1 MPNSFTTQQIN
12 KLGNALIYLA
22 NNVGD
27 FNKTKILKLLYLLE
41 ESAIKKYAYPFFGFD
56 FQLWKFGPVLNDV
69 FIDLSEENLTLLNG
83 YIKRTAANKDE
94 FESATVFNDD
104 EFSDNDILLMDLVI
118 KFAKNKTAKDL
129 VNHTHGEKSLWR
141 QSAISNG
148 VLEMLETQKTSS
160 TKYLIDFSLLFE
172 EDSYMRERFNSSI
185 ENAHFIN
192 SLKN

>member
-1 MPNSFTTQQIN
+1 MPNSFTSQQIN
-12 KLGNALIYLA
+12 KLGNTLIYLA

-27 FNKTKILKLLYLLE
+27 FNKTKILKLLFLLE
-41 ESAIKKYAYPFFGFD
+41 ESAIKKYAHPFFGFD

-94 FESATVFNDD
+94 FESAAVFNDD
-104 EFSDNDILLMDLVI
+104 EFSDNDILLMDMII

-141 QSAISNG
+141 QSAISSG

-172 EDSYMRERFNSSI
+172 EDSYMKERFNSSM
-185 ENAHFIN
+185 ENIHFIN
-192 SLKN
+192 SLKS